1 MKYILTF
8 LITLLPNLGL
18 ASDLREIEKSP
29 VSIAHSNRAAAESLI
44 SSAHQNLKQMRED
57 IEKLKG
63 LAQRVQN
70 KNSLNDSEK
79 ERLNAEYKEV
89 LDTMQ
94 TLAEKT
100 RWSGATLIIGSQAQQ
115 AIENIK
121 GIIQEEKLRQKNLNN
136 IKY

>member
-1 MKYILTF
+1 MKHILTC
-8 LITLLPNLGL
+8 LIAFLPNLGI

-44 SSAHQNLKQMRED
+44 SSAHQNLKQMQED

-79 ERLNAEYKEV
+79 ERLNAEYKYV

-94 TLAEKT
+94 TITEKT
-100 RWSGATLIIGSQAQQ
+100 RWSGAIPIIGPQAQE
-115 AIENIK
+115 AGDNIK
-121 GIIQEEKLRQKNLNN
+121 GLIQEEKLRQKNLNN